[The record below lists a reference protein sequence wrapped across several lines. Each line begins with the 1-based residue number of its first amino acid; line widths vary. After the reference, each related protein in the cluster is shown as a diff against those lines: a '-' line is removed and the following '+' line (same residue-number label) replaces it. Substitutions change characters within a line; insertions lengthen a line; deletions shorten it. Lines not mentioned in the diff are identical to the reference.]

1 MVIAPATAQIFDLS
15 KVTYL
20 NGKNSDQINQAAAVE
35 QPSHADMVKVVTGF
49 IDGLINLEVGKLE
62 TAASNGS
69 DSKAQQKAQG
79 NLDQYN
85 QDKDS
90 AVTPFVT
97 EVAGDLAKHL
107 FTVKKLLINDDL
119 AEQKD
124 GQELKFKANSAGAGG
139 NIATES
145 AGELAK
151 QALTSVQNR
160 LIGYGISIDIKQA
173 AELQKEII
181 RELKKPPGL
190 NSEAATAVSAA
201 AASTVATTE
210 NIHPENPNISI
221 IDFLKEKQSALAKG
235 LLGSTLVV
243 AFLNQPAD
251 RKTGQ
256 ASGISQLREF
266 NERIGETV
274 GDWNSN
280 LEKVENAL
288 KDFGTNLGENT
299 KFITTYL
306 GKDSFNAEFNK
317 LSEDR
322 KIQVGILL
330 KNLETTVDEKTM
342 VNLTGKITGQLGEN
356 AKQNLQ
362 IGLSSLI
369 SDHDNSNTPN
379 TLFTLN
385 LSKANE
391 HLEKY
396 NQALKDIKSKNLSTQ
411 QEIQDKQKATNEFL
425 EDIKG
430 DLKNKTLS
438 IEDVKVIQKSLEV
451 TEEKRKSG
459 KASPAIDN
467 IFGNFINSMK
477 EKAKEQGIEITE
489 EGLKQFAG
497 IGVALAIGTTLF
509 CPKLLGGLVQSAFSL
524 GTMLTQTI
532 IPIYNNMT
540 QTNIAKALTE
550 KTKQSN

>member
-1 MVIAPATAQIFDLS
+1 MV
-15 KVTYL
+15 
-20 NGKNSDQINQAAAVE
+20 G
-35 QPSHADMVKVVTGF
+35 
-49 IDGLINLEVGKLE
+49 
-62 TAASNGS
+62 
-69 DSKAQQKAQG
+69 
-79 NLDQYN
+79 
-85 QDKDS
+85 
-90 AVTPFVT
+90 
-97 EVAGDLAKHL
+97 
-107 FTVKKLLINDDL
+107 
-119 AEQKD
+119 
-124 GQELKFKANSAGAGG
+124 
-139 NIATES
+139 
-145 AGELAK
+145 
-151 QALTSVQNR
+151 
-160 LIGYGISIDIKQA
+160 
-173 AELQKEII
+173 
-181 RELKKPPGL
+181 
-190 NSEAATAVSAA
+190 
-201 AASTVATTE
+201 
-210 NIHPENPNISI
+210 
-221 IDFLKEKQSALAKG
+221 
-235 LLGSTLVV
+235 
-243 AFLNQPAD
+243 
-251 RKTGQ
+251 
-256 ASGISQLREF
+256 
-266 NERIGETV
+266 
-274 GDWNSN
+274 
-280 LEKVENAL
+280 
-288 KDFGTNLGENT
+288 
-299 KFITTYL
+299 
-306 GKDSFNAEFNK
+306 
-317 LSEDR
+317 
-322 KIQVGILL
+322 
-330 KNLETTVDEKTM
+330 
-342 VNLTGKITGQLGEN
+342 LTGKITGQLGN
-356 AKQNLQ
+356 GVKQSLQ
-362 IGLSSLI
+362 TKLSSLI
-369 SDHDNSNTPN
+369 DDNSNTPN